1 MSDKTQR
8 RNYYLAEA
16 VTLIVFALLVA
27 LPALAQEMEAVT
39 IEATTATEPVVMDES
54 VPTGDRAA
62 RRAEVGENLA
72 EQQALSEERQEGR
85 AEMIAEKKAALQEAG
100 QKRILNLAA
109 NISNRMDAAI
119 ARLLTL
125 TERLQTRIAKL
136 EQAGFDAGEAQNQ
149 LVVITQILNDAKA
162 LLADIDTLVYT
173 ATTSEAPRGNWSAVR
188 EQYKAAAQLIR
199 QSHQELRLVINQL
212 KMAVP
217 RTGEAA
223 ASLSDEMAATE
234 GTIITSE

>member
-8 RNYYLAEA
+8 RNYHLAE
-16 VTLIVFALLVA
+16 VLTLIALTLLVA
-27 LPALAQEMEAVT
+27 LPALAQEMETVT
-39 IEATTATEPVVMDES
+39 IEATTEAEPVLMDES
-54 VPTGDRAA
+54 EPVTDREA
-62 RRAEVGENLA
+62 RRAEAGEALQ
-72 EQQALSEERQEGR
+72 EQQALREERQDER
-85 AEMIAEKKAALQEAG
+85 AEILAEKKATLQEAG

-119 ARLLTL
+119 ARLLNL

-199 QSHQELRLVINQL
+199 QAHQELRLVINQL